1 MENIN
6 LNCHEDL
13 SSGFELALKQLG
25 YKILEEKSDGA
36 GYIDY
41 IVVKEDWLSRI
52 SKSASWN

>member
-41 IVVKEDWLSRI
+41 IVVKED
-52 SKSASWN
+52 